1 CAAKSNISNNNAD
14 ESLFSQDLETGR
26 SSYEHAAL
34 RCDRTTDGERR
45 GEGTEADQRGWF
57 EFYFKR
63 SPQLT
68 TRCRLCKLFRSRAV
82 RDKSEMNLYS
92 SFGNLMEAW
101 VTKEDQ
107 CLDSAWLGNN
117 DEDPTTPSTHV
128 GTNLP
133 AESEDSGVETASSVT
148 SFTATFSSVFME
160 NAEMDTFAPE
170 TEVGGLTPALTSQSP
185 VSSSS
190 PRLCPSRVQED
201 ATALHLKVELALQ
214 KTEAKCLKN
223 NREPLTVD
231 GMLRQPPRASF
242 LPKRHTSDLVR
253 GQRSESFSLRRTVN
267 PSVST
272 RQMSEMRRILQPVT
286 SLSAVR
292 GIVNQSAQD
301 LGKEERNG
309 LSPGFCYLEHVCQ
322 KLEEIARKQMHSR
335 ALQMEKDAQWEH
347 QDMEALDTC
356 QSDLKAA
363 EEALSSCQ
371 IPEDTERAEHSEPR
385 QRNPYRHFRQRSASD
400 TNITALQFMYRKC
413 VCLCACVRVLGAGR
427 LNADCR
433 GQHLTDDLLE
443 KVEEGHVIQE
453 NEKKE
458 TSKTGRNWKLKF
470 GSLKR
475 EPAVGDTKGQQM
487 HSSEKNSARRR
498 LSQLLRRSRKTL
510 PVS

>member
-1 CAAKSNISNNNAD
+1 
-14 ESLFSQDLETGR
+14 
-26 SSYEHAAL
+26 
-34 RCDRTTDGERR
+34 
-45 GEGTEADQRGWF
+45 
-57 EFYFKR
+57 
-63 SPQLT
+63 
-68 TRCRLCKLFRSRAV
+68 
-82 RDKSEMNLYS
+82 MNLYS

-272 RQMSEMRRILQPVT
+272 RQMSEMRRMFMTCDEQL
-286 SLSAVR
+286 
-292 GIVNQSAQD
+292 AQKRAED

-347 QDMEALDTC
+347 QDMEVSQALDTC

-400 TNITALQFMYRKC
+400 TNITALQFR
-413 VCLCACVRVLGAGR
+413 R

>member
-1 CAAKSNISNNNAD
+1 
-14 ESLFSQDLETGR
+14 
-26 SSYEHAAL
+26 
-34 RCDRTTDGERR
+34 
-45 GEGTEADQRGWF
+45 
-57 EFYFKR
+57 
-63 SPQLT
+63 
-68 TRCRLCKLFRSRAV
+68 
-82 RDKSEMNLYS
+82 MNLYS

-272 RQMSEMRRILQPVT
+272 RQMSEMRRMFMTCDEQL
-286 SLSAVR
+286 
-292 GIVNQSAQD
+292 AQKRAED

-347 QDMEALDTC
+347 QDMEVSQALDTC

-400 TNITALQFMYRKC
+400 TNITALQFR
-413 VCLCACVRVLGAGR
+413 R

-443 KVEEGHVIQE
+443 KE

>member
-1 CAAKSNISNNNAD
+1 
-14 ESLFSQDLETGR
+14 
-26 SSYEHAAL
+26 
-34 RCDRTTDGERR
+34 
-45 GEGTEADQRGWF
+45 
-57 EFYFKR
+57 
-63 SPQLT
+63 
-68 TRCRLCKLFRSRAV
+68 
-82 RDKSEMNLYS
+82 MNLYS

-272 RQMSEMRRILQPVT
+272 RQMSEMRRMFMTCDEQL
-286 SLSAVR
+286 
-292 GIVNQSAQD
+292 AQKRAED

-400 TNITALQFMYRKC
+400 TNITALQFR
-413 VCLCACVRVLGAGR
+413 R